1 MLEEV
6 KIAQMLK
13 DLVEQGF
20 HIWDDFLS
28 EEEVAFYRQTL
39 LREYELG
46 ALKKAG
52 IGKESDYLIN
62 TQIRGDYIHWIDL
75 KNIDFQQYMAKW
87 DALVKELNR
96 NLFLGI
102 RDMELHMA
110 YYPPGGGYARHYDN
124 FNRQSNRILSTI
136 SYLNTHWRQG
146 DGGELR
152 LYLPAED
159 GEVERLDVAPVAGR
173 MACFLSESIEHEV
186 RTSQV
191 NRLSLTGWLL
201 KDKILF

>member
-1 MLEEV
+1 MLEEDR
-6 KIAQMLK
+6 IAQMLK

-20 HIWDDFLS
+20 HIWDNFLS
-28 EEEVAFYRQTL
+28 EQEVAFYRQTIFD
-39 LREYELG
+39 EYQRGE
-46 ALKKAG
+46 LKKAG

-62 TQIRGDYIHWIDL
+62 TQIRGDYIHWIESG
-75 KNIDFQQYMAKW
+75 NTDFQAYAAKW
-87 DALVKELNR
+87 ETLSRALNR

-102 RDMELHMA
+102 RDMEWHMA

-124 FNRQSNRILSTI
+124 FNQQSNRILSTI
-136 SYLNTHWRQG
+136 SYLNTHWKQG

-152 LYLPAED
+152 LYLPKETGA
-159 GEVERLDVAPVAGR
+159 VEMLDVAPVAGR

-186 RTSQV
+186 RISKV
-191 NRLSLTGWLL
+191 DRLSLTGWLL